1 MTTQIPRADILTPIH
16 KAIRRSLFETAM
28 TLGRT
33 DFSEPAEVAA
43 AEQTVTISLDHLREH
58 AEHED
63 RHVIP
68 ELVRIAPELAQT
80 FSQEHPELE
89 RASIAVES
97 LWPRINA
104 QTGAERVSLGSE
116 LTRRFHALVAAAVL
130 HMDREEREELPV
142 LWEHF
147 SDAELGQLSG
157 RIAADIA
164 PARMAEFGQL
174 MFPAL
179 NGAERRAMQQRI
191 PRLADAAV

>member
-33 DFSEPAEVAA
+33 DFSVAA
-43 AEQTVTISLDHLREH
+43 EIEAAEHAVTVCLDHLREH

-97 LWPRINA
+97 LWPRIAA
-104 QTGAERVSLGSE
+104 QTGAERVSLGGE

-142 LWEHF
+142 LWDHF
-147 SDAELGQLSG
+147 TDAELGQLSG

-179 NGAERRAMQQRI
+179 NGSEQRAMQQRI
-191 PRLADAAV
+191 PRLAASAG